1 MVREEIKVKLEALMK
16 DADFLDEIASCSSV
30 DEVLEQFYSHG
41 IDAAP
46 VEIEEF
52 LASQTVSV
60 YSDELNAEDLEDV
73 TGGSLLS
80 AIYRWCKK
88 VTGRSSGGGGSG
100 AFGGGGGGG
109 GGR

>member
-1 MVREEIKVKLEALMK
+1 MVREEIKVKLQALMN
-16 DADFLDEIASCSSV
+16 DTGFLDEIAGCNSV
-30 DEVLEQFYSHG
+30 DEVLEKIHSHG

-60 YSDELNAEDLEDV
+60 YSNELNAEDLEGV
-73 TGGSLLS
+73 SGGALWS
-80 AIYRWCKK
+80 AITTWYKK
-88 VTGRSSGGGGSG
+88 VTGRSSGGGGNGSL
-100 AFGGGGGGG
+100 GGGGGG